1 MGALIS
7 SNCKAMLAQYYN
19 GAAAK
24 KMKTGITRQY
34 NFLVLVNCCKSVYMR
49 QVKPPL
55 TSAPAARGE
64 ILELITYNATEYE
77 RLDNLS
83 IHDLLGEIKPD
94 RVNWINIDGLSDH
107 EIIVAIQQHF
117 NLHALLI
124 EDVLEDQRPK
134 AEEYDNY
141 LFITLKMVHTIK
153 TGSIDYEQI
162 SFVLG
167 HHLLISFQEKEGDLF
182 DAFRNRIRLDQ
193 GRVRKKGADYLLYR
207 LLDIITDNY
216 YAVLDNVGERIERIE
231 DELSEGK
238 TSDFTFQRIQVL
250 RKELIYLRKAVYPM
264 RDALSKLVK
273 GDSPLIQ
280 PETIRFYDDVYDHVV
295 HLIDSLDTYKDL
307 SASLLDIHV
316 NTRNNQLNQI
326 MKVLTII
333 STIFIPL
340 TFIVGI
346 YGMNFDYMPELRWE
360 WGYPAVMAG
369 MFVLAL
375 SMLFYFKVKK
385 WF

>member
-1 MGALIS
+1 MQGRYLTARPP
-7 SNCKAMLAQYYN
+7 AQ
-19 GAAAK
+19 
-24 KMKTGITRQY
+24 
-34 NFLVLVNCCKSVYMR
+34 
-49 QVKPPL
+49 
-55 TSAPAARGE
+55 GE
-64 ILELITYNATEYE
+64 ILELITYNQQEYE
-77 RLDNLS
+77 HLDNLS
-83 IHDLLGEIKPD
+83 LADLLAEIKPD
-94 RVNWINIDGLSDH
+94 RVNWLNVDGLTDN
-107 EIIVAIQQHF
+107 EIVAGIQQHF
-117 NLHALLI
+117 NLHSLLI

-134 AEEYDNY
+134 AEEYDDY
-141 LFITLKMVHTIK
+141 LFFTLKMVHSIK
-153 TGSIDYEQI
+153 AGYIDYEQI

-167 HHLLISFQEKEGDLF
+167 HNFLISFQEKEGDLF

-216 YAVLDNVGERIERIE
+216 YLVLDNVGERIERIE
-231 DELSEGK
+231 DELSEGI
-238 TSDFTFQRIQVL
+238 TNDFTFQRIQRL
-250 RKELIYLRKAVYPM
+250 RKELIYLRKAVYPV

-273 GDSPLIQ
+273 DDSPFIE
-280 PETIRFYDDVYDHVV
+280 PETTRFYADVYDHVV

-307 SASLLDIHV
+307 TTSLLDIHV

-346 YGMNFDYMPELRWE
+346 YGMNFKYMPELDWK
-360 WGYPAVMAG
+360 WGYPAVMLI

-375 SMLFYFKVKK
+375 GMLVYFKLKK

>member
-1 MGALIS
+1 M
-7 SNCKAMLAQYYN
+7 
-19 GAAAK
+19 
-24 KMKTGITRQY
+24 
-34 NFLVLVNCCKSVYMR
+34 
-49 QVKPPL
+49 
-55 TSAPAARGE
+55 APATTFAAPGE
-64 ILELITYNATEYE
+64 IIELITYNAAEYE

-83 IHDLLGEIKPD
+83 LPDLLTELKPD
-94 RVNWINIDGLSDH
+94 CVNWLNVDGL
-107 EIIVAIQQHF
+107 EGPETVQAIQQHF
-117 NLHALLI
+117 NLHTLLI

-141 LFITLKMVHTIK
+141 LFITLKMVHSIK
-153 TGSIDYEQI
+153 AGYIDYEQI

-167 HHLLISFQEKEGDLF
+167 HDFLISFQEKKGDLF

-207 LLDIITDNY
+207 LLDIITDSY
-216 YAVLDNVGERIERIE
+216 YSVLDNVGERIERIE
-231 DELSEGK
+231 DELSEGV
-238 TSDFTFQRIQVL
+238 TSDFTFQRIQRL
-250 RKELIYLRKAVYPM
+250 RKELIYLRKAVYPV
-264 RDALSKLVK
+264 RDALSKLIK
-273 GDSPLIQ
+273 EDSAYIK
-280 PETIRFYDDVYDHVV
+280 PETVRFYADVYDHVV

-307 SASLLDIHV
+307 STSLLDIHV

-346 YGMNFDYMPELRWE
+346 YGMNFDYMPELRWK
-360 WGYPAVMAG
+360 WGYPAVMAFMFTLAMG
-369 MFVLAL
+369 MLV
-375 SMLFYFKVKK
+375 YFKLKK

>member
-1 MGALIS
+1 
-7 SNCKAMLAQYYN
+7 
-19 GAAAK
+19 
-24 KMKTGITRQY
+24 
-34 NFLVLVNCCKSVYMR
+34 
-49 QVKPPL
+49 
-55 TSAPAARGE
+55 
-64 ILELITYNATEYE
+64 
-77 RLDNLS
+77 
-83 IHDLLGEIKPD
+83 
-94 RVNWINIDGLSDH
+94 
-107 EIIVAIQQHF
+107 
-117 NLHALLI
+117 
-124 EDVLEDQRPK
+124 
-134 AEEYDNY
+134 
-141 LFITLKMVHTIK
+141 
-153 TGSIDYEQI
+153 
-162 SFVLG
+162 
-167 HHLLISFQEKEGDLF
+167 
-182 DAFRNRIRLDQ
+182 
-193 GRVRKKGADYLLYR
+193 
-207 LLDIITDNY
+207 
-216 YAVLDNVGERIERIE
+216 
-231 DELSEGK
+231 
-238 TSDFTFQRIQVL
+238 
-250 RKELIYLRKAVYPM
+250 M

-280 PETIRFYDDVYDHVV
+280 PETIRFYADVYDHVV

-346 YGMNFDYMPELRWE
+346 YGMNFDYMPELRWK